1 MDLLGIREN
10 LLPEMSPVELSEITC
25 RTLTL
30 TPQVKRPDQQSVWQ
44 AARSSGAAP
53 TYFQQAGR
61 FIITYLAVIITIIAG
76 RFIDGGLIANNPT
89 LDVLTE
95 IHERNQ
101 ALRGVGRAAE
111 VEEV

>member
-1 MDLLGIREN
+1 M
-10 LLPEMSPVELSEITC
+10 
-25 RTLTL
+25 
-30 TPQVKRPDQQSVWQ
+30 
-44 AARSSGAAP
+44 
-53 TYFQQAGR
+53 
-61 FIITYLAVIITIIAG
+61 G